1 MKLNFSGIWIVA
13 IMFYGLA
20 LYTFIAKKPMNFW
33 AGHKISSKK
42 IKNIKAY
49 NICLAI
55 MWLFLGIYFSIGTYF
70 LHSNNINMVYTIYHI
85 FIRYILLIMIIYYS
99 IIWYYFKVK

>member
-55 MWLFLGIYFSIGTYF
+55 MSVSYTHLPILCKQAIGWTCHNASY
-70 LHSNNINMVYTIYHI
+70 
-85 FIRYILLIMIIYYS
+85 
-99 IIWYYFKVK
+99 WYQSS